1 MLSVELFL
9 QNTVHRYVL
18 PTNLLNLA
26 LFIIKSI
33 SAVPLTDAEKGICS
47 PKIQHCHAICIWHF
61 IRQASK
67 IIETHSN

>member
-26 LFIIKSI
+26 ITNKDSLGDLAIK
-33 SAVPLTDAEKGICS
+33 VGDLVRKV
-47 PKIQHCHAICIWHF
+47 
-61 IRQASK
+61 
-67 IIETHSN
+67 